1 MGKARP
7 SPFLQKGSMGR
18 RLGQH
23 FLHSAAVLDAIVS
36 QAALEP
42 GDPVLEVGPGQGAL
56 TGRLL
61 AVGAQVTAVEL
72 DPALARGLAERW
84 KGQPNFRL
92 IQADV
97 LRLDLSPQALF
108 GSPQPYAVVANL
120 PYYLTTPLLFRFMEC
135 RHAHSRLLLM
145 VQEEVADRLVARPED
160 GKSYGSLS
168 VAAQCAYRMAI
179 VLRVPPG
186 AFRPPPKV
194 RSAVVAFTPLPAGDP
209 VKERAFQEHV
219 KMLFAARRK
228 RMAGTLARHRPPWP
242 AGHLA
247 AALDVVGERR
257 PEALTPAE
265 HLKVFRLLAGDAAG
279 EP

>member
-7 SPFLQKGSMGR
+7 LPFLQKGSMGR

-23 FLHSAAVLDAIVS
+23 FLHSAAVLDAIVA
-36 QAALEP
+36 QAALQPDE
-42 GDPVLEVGPGQGAL
+42 PVLEVGPGQGAL

-61 AVGAQVTAVEL
+61 ATGARVTAVEL
-72 DPALARGLAERW
+72 DPVLARNLTERW
-84 KGQPNFRL
+84 GERPNFQL
-92 IQADV
+92 VNGDI
-97 LRLDLSPQALF
+97 LRMDLSPQALF
-108 GSPQPYAVVANL
+108 GTSQPYAVVANL
-120 PYYLTTPLLFRFMEC
+120 PYYLTTPLLFRLMAC

-145 VQEEVADRLVARPED
+145 VQEEVAERLVATPRD
-160 GKSYGSLS
+160 GKAYGSLS

-179 VLRVPPG
+179 VLRVSPG

-194 RSAVVAFTPLPAGDP
+194 RSAVVTFTPLPAGDP
-209 VKERAFQEHV
+209 AKERAFQEHV

-228 RMAGTLARHRPPWP
+228 RMVGTLARHRPPWP

-247 AALDVVGERR
+247 TAMDVVGERR